1 MHVRTLS
8 ITISVLHKHVHTH
21 DPTLTLA
28 PSTTVPAH
36 PPRPAVLPPATVHD
50 SKHQSHANI
59 VANAHTVATVPET
72 GPRPHTALPDHY
84 PGRARLTQ
92 WRCTAARDVHAR
104 VDSTFPTTQ
113 VRGTPQAPENATSI
127 PVSIC
132 DPTRVDSP
140 YMSFHSNR
148 TLPFPPTRTLQG
160 QIQLKVQGVP
170 KQRPCAPSLRRMQW
184 PSPPTFS

>member
-1 MHVRTLS
+1 MYTLSS
-8 ITISVLHKHVHTH
+8 ITISVLHAHVHTH

-36 PPRPAVLPPATVHD
+36 APRPAVLPPATVHD

-72 GPRPHTALPDHY
+72 GPRPHTALPDHC

-113 VRGTPQAPENATSI
+113 VRGTPQAPENAISI
-127 PVSIC
+127 PVSVS
-132 DPTRVDSP
+132 DQKYVDSP
-140 YMSFHSNR
+140 YMLFHSNSA
-148 TLPFPPTRTLQG
+148 LPFLPTRTPQG
-160 QIQLKVQGVP
+160 QFLLAMQGVP
-170 KQRPCAPSLRRMQW
+170 NSCPCAPFLRA
-184 PSPPTFS
+184 